1 MVKTT
6 EVRQFLACAFIR
18 LYTLHWHFD
27 SRQLLHINTVCT
39 TPEKM
44 AIVLLDHLFSQE
56 TQAESNLS
64 GKGKHFKKQ
73 LDPLKVHHN
82 HIKTVYLITGSSSE
96 MGRFSY
102 CITGTL
108 GIHSAGIFS
117 CHVVLDKLEQRLR
130 RKGILQK
137 RRWCSTS
144 FPSRVP
150 IVRG

>member
-1 MVKTT
+1 
-6 EVRQFLACAFIR
+6 
-18 LYTLHWHFD
+18 
-27 SRQLLHINTVCT
+27 
-39 TPEKM
+39 M

-82 HIKTVYLITGSSSE
+82 HIKTVYVSTGSDSE

-102 CITGTL
+102 CTL
-108 GIHSAGIFS
+108 GIQSAGIFS

-130 RKGILQK
+130 R
-137 RRWCSTS
+137 
-144 FPSRVP
+144 
-150 IVRG
+150 